1 MMNFAMGFCACL
13 VVAVVW
19 PAPFAVMR
27 ASAANGVNWVK
38 GKLSS
43 LKAPE

>member
-1 MMNFAMGFCACL
+1 
-13 VVAVVW
+13 
-19 PAPFAVMR
+19 VMR